1 MIILAFWISLT
12 RISDYFHHPMDVLT
26 GAIVGIGF
34 AGMTLLVI
42 ADVFNRKSSFWKTIM
57 TEDSE
62 PSQSNIIFAQQS
74 MNEDDASDIM
84 RRHTSSNKT
93 AVYI

>member
-1 MIILAFWISLT
+1 MLILAFRISLT
-12 RISDYFHHPMDVLT
+12 RISDYFHHPMDVVT

-62 PSQSNIIFAQQS
+62 PYHSNIIFSQKS
-74 MNEDDASDIM
+74 MNADNCHNLEQ
-84 RRHTSSNKT
+84 
-93 AVYI
+93 